1 MSNNVLETL
10 DSDELLALACI
21 DFDAD
26 RLDAALVKLKLAEK
40 KNVPAEAYALSGRL
54 YAKLELFERA
64 RKSFRKYLEMH
75 PESLVTLFQ
84 YGMVHLDSGDFEGAL
99 EIFEQVLEKDSS
111 HPPTLFHK
119 ALALS
124 NKGEQSAALKV
135 LDDLLVSAA
144 KDNFFYERA
153 LELRAKINAAQN
165 SVMSNDSV
173 VSTAIN

>member
-10 DSDELLALACI
+10 DADELAALARI
-21 DFDAD
+21 DLDAD
-26 RLDAALVKLKLAEK
+26 RLDAALVKLKLAEE
-40 KNVPAEAYALSGRL
+40 KNGPAEVYALLGRL

-64 RKSFRKYLEMH
+64 QKSFKKYLEIH
-75 PESLVTLFQ
+75 PDSLVTHFQ
-84 YGMVHLDSGDFEGAL
+84 YGMVHLDSGDLDGAMA
-99 EIFEQVLEKDSS
+99 IFEQVLEKDSS

-153 LELRAKINAAQN
+153 LELRAKINAAQ
-165 SVMSNDSV
+165 SSAMSDDSV